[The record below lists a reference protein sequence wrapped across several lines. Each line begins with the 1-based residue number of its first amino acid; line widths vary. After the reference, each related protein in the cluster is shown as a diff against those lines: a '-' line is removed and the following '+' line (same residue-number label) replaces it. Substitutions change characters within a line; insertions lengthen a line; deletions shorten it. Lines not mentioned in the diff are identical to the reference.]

1 MLEKLLLT
9 RTTGMFVEVTPS
21 MSVSEEPETPG
32 ALATFWIVNPAENP
46 VTTYD
51 FHATALY
58 LLGLDH
64 ENSLTSLASARENPS
79 GNLLT

>member
-1 MLEKLLLT
+1 MAGAGLKPGLAYGT
-9 RTTGMFVEVTPS
+9 SDEV
-21 MSVSEEPETPG
+21 G
-32 ALATFWIVNPAENP
+32 RKPAENP

-64 ENSLTSLASARENPS
+64 ENSLTSLASAREKPS
-79 GNLLT
+79 GNLLTYNERLNAVYFDSSA